1 MISPDSKLPDVG
13 TTIFTVMSKM
23 AVDFDA
29 INLSQGF
36 PDFEPPAALLTAMQ
50 SRLASGHH
58 QYPPMAGIAPLREA
72 IAEKVLRHYGVI
84 ADPETDITVTSGATE
99 AIFVA
104 VQAVVSEGDEVI
116 IFDPAYDAY
125 GPAVRLAGGRPIHIP
140 LLAPHF
146 EIDLDRL
153 AAAMTQRTKLIIIN
167 SPHNPTGQ
175 VIGHDTFL
183 GLEAL
188 CARAGC
194 FVLSDEVYEHMVFD
208 GEAHT
213 SVLRYEHLR
222 ARSLV
227 VSSFGKTYHATGW
240 KVAYCIAPPPLTTEF
255 RKVHQFVTFTTHT
268 PSQWAINDFMRVHP
282 EHETELPAFYEQKRD
297 AFLEAF
303 EALPLSMTPSRGTYF
318 QLADY
323 SQCAPL
329 AELDDVACAEKL
341 TKEYGVAVIP
351 ISVFY
356 DAPPEHQRLIRFC
369 FAKSEP
375 VLREA
380 AGRLALLSTA
390 SSKAGRQP

>member
-23 AVDFDA
+23 AIDFDA

-104 VQAVVSEGDEVI
+104 VQAVVSKGDEVI

-175 VIGHDTFL
+175 VIGHDTLL

-194 FVLSDEVYEHMVFD
+194 FV
-208 GEAHT
+208 
-213 SVLRYEHLR
+213 SVSYTHL
-222 ARSLV
+222 
-227 VSSFGKTYHATGW
+227 T
-240 KVAYCIAPPPLTTEF
+240 
-255 RKVHQFVTFTTHT
+255 
-268 PSQWAINDFMRVHP
+268 
-282 EHETELPAFYEQKRD
+282 LPTKRI
-297 AFLEAF
+297 
-303 EALPLSMTPSRGTYF
+303 
-318 QLADY
+318 
-323 SQCAPL
+323 
-329 AELDDVACAEKL
+329 V
-341 TKEYGVAVIP
+341 
-351 ISVFY
+351 
-356 DAPPEHQRLIRFC
+356 
-369 FAKSEP
+369 
-375 VLREA
+375 
-380 AGRLALLSTA
+380 
-390 SSKAGRQP
+390 

>member
-1 MISPDSKLPDVG
+1 
-13 TTIFTVMSKM
+13 M

-36 PDFEPPAALLTAMQ
+36 PDFEPPGALLDAMQ

-140 LLAPHF
+140 LLAPDF

-153 AAAMTQRTKLIIIN
+153 AAAMTERTKLIILN

-175 VIGHDTFL
+175 VIEHDTLL

-188 CARAGC
+188 CARTGC
-194 FVLSDEVYEHMVFD
+194 FCVE
-208 GEAHT
+208 
-213 SVLRYEHLR
+213 
-222 ARSLV
+222 
-227 VSSFGKTYHATGW
+227 
-240 KVAYCIAPPPLTTEF
+240 
-255 RKVHQFVTFTTHT
+255 
-268 PSQWAINDFMRVHP
+268 
-282 EHETELPAFYEQKRD
+282 
-297 AFLEAF
+297 
-303 EALPLSMTPSRGTYF
+303 
-318 QLADY
+318 
-323 SQCAPL
+323 
-329 AELDDVACAEKL
+329 
-341 TKEYGVAVIP
+341 
-351 ISVFY
+351 
-356 DAPPEHQRLIRFC
+356 
-369 FAKSEP
+369 
-375 VLREA
+375 
-380 AGRLALLSTA
+380 
-390 SSKAGRQP
+390 